1 MWYSQLMN
9 ASSETLNEIILE
21 NLKAAANAEKL
32 GEKEEAAYYRNHA
45 SELTAEIIKRGWV
58 EP

>member
-1 MWYSQLMN
+1 MN
-9 ASSETLNEIILE
+9 ASSETINEIILE
-21 NLKAAANAEKL
+21 NLKAAANAEML

-58 EP
+58 KP